1 MEQPL
6 AIAVHS
12 KAWDSTC
19 KNNAAILPTHAWEMG
34 TKFGVCAED
43 LQFHV
48 THKPCCCTSSLWH
61 DNSLKIDN
69 IMD

>member
-19 KNNAAILPTHAWEMG
+19 KNNAAILPTHAWENG
-34 TKFGVCAED
+34 HQIWSVRRRFAVPRHTQT
-43 LQFHV
+43 LLLH
-48 THKPCCCTSSLWH
+48 
-61 DNSLKIDN
+61 
-69 IMD
+69 